1 MVGILQ
7 IEAVG
12 ALTTSGCI
20 RTFPRFKP
28 LCFKQKIPVQKITLS
43 PARFLKHLA
52 VTLSVALFC
61 LPSSQAGDTFKWTVQ
76 YMVDNSQACFGQSQK
91 IWPRHNRGMAL
102 STDGKYLYLG
112 YHHGANGVG
121 EVRKVA
127 IGIPDDYTRATSRVL
142 HGPLAK
148 AIACDDKGRVYIA
161 NAGEILIYDSELQR
175 LEHKIAISICE
186 GVAVTREGKELVL
199 YATDR
204 QLGELQRFVLE
215 EKGGEVTGDTP
226 VGLKEGGKL
235 VINGSLSLRN
245 CKVDPKGNIWIADH
259 DGARVFRISPNG
271 QKIESA
277 DVRSPMDMAFDGN
290 RAYVSCGEE
299 RVVAVMETD
308 SMKLLGNLAV
318 PWDELELS
326 PKGNNNQGALC
337 GIIAVPGKGFFVTN
351 EGGQTANQ
359 HSTYGRAD
367 ENTDFVLGKLYR
379 DAYLDDNEPVLRAL
393 EVSGP

>member
-1 MVGILQ
+1 M
-7 IEAVG
+7 
-12 ALTTSGCI
+12 
-20 RTFPRFKP
+20 
-28 LCFKQKIPVQKITLS
+28 ITLS
-43 PARFLKHLA
+43 PRRFLKYVA
-52 VTLSVALFC
+52 VTFSAVLFM
-61 LPSSQAGDTFKWTVQ
+61 LPSLRAGDTFKWTVQ
-76 YMVDNSQACFGQSQK
+76 YLVDNSQAVFGQSQK

-102 STDGKYLYLG
+102 SADGKSLYLG
-112 YHHGANGVG
+112 YHHGANGAG

-127 IGIPDDYTRATSRVL
+127 IGITDDYTRATTRVL
-142 HGPLAK
+142 RGPLAK
-148 AIACDDKGRVYIA
+148 AISCDDKGRVYIA
-161 NAGEILIYDSELQR
+161 NEGEILIYDSELQR
-175 LEHKIAISICE
+175 AMHRIDISICE

-215 EKGGEVTGDTP
+215 EKGGEITGDTLA
-226 VGLKEGGKL
+226 GLKEGGKM

-259 DGARVFRISPNG
+259 DGGRVFRISPNG
-271 QKIESA
+271 QKVESA

-326 PKGNNNQGALC
+326 PKGNNNHGALS
-337 GIIAVPGKGFFVTN
+337 GIVAVPGKGFFVAN

-393 EVSGP
+393 EVNTP